1 MCRQSVDLQQAVTAA
16 VSNKL
21 ANLSAQSLDEL
32 AALPDQS
39 NEEIDLDG
47 TRVALAVWHDVLPSK
62 EHLIAVQAYKP
73 GKLGVGRMYADGF
86 VINSRNEQRPLT
98 QDEWAPFS

>member
-1 MCRQSVDLQQAVTAA
+1 MCRQSVDLQQAMTAA

-21 ANLSAQSLDEL
+21 ADLSAKSLDEL

-47 TRVALAVWHDVLPSK
+47 TKVALAVWHDVLPSK

-73 GKLGVGRMYADGF
+73 GKLGVGRMHADGF
-86 VINSRNEQRPLT
+86 VVNSRNEKRKLT
-98 QDEWAPFS
+98 EDEWAPFS

>member
-1 MCRQSVDLQQAVTAA
+1 MCRQSVDLQQAVTAV
-16 VSNKL
+16 VSSKL
-21 ANLSAQSLDEL
+21 AILSAKSLEEL

-39 NEEIDLDG
+39 NEEVDLDG
-47 TRVALAVWHDVLPSK
+47 TKVALAVWHDVLPSD

-86 VINSRNEQRPLT
+86 VINSRNEKRQLT

>member
-1 MCRQSVDLQQAVTAA
+1 MTAA
-16 VSNKL
+16 VSNRL
-21 ANLSAQSLDEL
+21 ANLSAKSSDEL

-47 TRVALAVWHDVLPSK
+47 TKVALAVWHDVLPSK

-86 VINSRNEQRPLT
+86 VVNSRNEQRKLT
-98 QDEWAPFS
+98 EDEWAPFS

>member
-1 MCRQSVDLQQAVTAA
+1 M
-16 VSNKL
+16 
-21 ANLSAQSLDEL
+21 SAMSLDDL
-32 AALPDQS
+32 AGLPDQS

-47 TRVALAVWHDVLPSK
+47 TKVALAIWHDVLPTK
-62 EHLIAVQAYKP
+62 EHLVAAQAYKP

-86 VINSRNEQRPLT
+86 VINSRNEQRQLT

>member
-1 MCRQSVDLQQAVTAA
+1 MCRQSVDLQQAMTAA

-21 ANLSAQSLDEL
+21 ANLSAKSLDEL
-32 AALPDQS
+32 AALPGQS

-47 TRVALAVWHDVLPSK
+47 TKVALAVWHDVLPSK

-73 GKLGVGRMYADGF
+73 GKLGIGRMHADGF
-86 VINSRNEQRPLT
+86 VINSHSERRQLT